1 MKADKKLSNMID
13 NTSTAVVD
21 NKIKNQSILLINILP
36 IISVLTNLAVNLI
49 NNMDILDMI
58 KISILISL
66 LTSAMVFYI
75 NNQRH
80 IINVKYAIYI
90 IPFLYLLSLL
100 LVQLISKP
108 EIYSF
113 WMLGGLLMSM
123 LIDNKLGIMVYY
135 NLTFILSLSH
145 WLKLET
151 TIHLLIMGVLF
162 TLLSDSLKRR
172 STVVYASII
181 LLSSNIT
188 LSFILNNFIF
198 ESNSN
203 VNYLA
208 SLFSIFAVL
217 VVAFLLS
224 NLYNRL
230 ITSDIIKTKASSN
243 LITNKT
249 EDKMV
254 VNSLEMNKNNIDTV
268 SYNDETDNYDKG
280 VRTSYQLLLSEDNE
294 LLVRMKKYSEA
305 LYNHSR
311 LIGDLSARAAS
322 LIGADE
328 VLSRAGGYYHE
339 IGKIVGRD
347 YIEEGLKLADK
358 YGFPDELKEIIKQH
372 NIKYD
377 KPTFVEAAIVMISD
391 NVVSTIDY
399 IDKTGDKKFS
409 PDKIVDNLFRMRM
422 DKGTFD
428 DCGLCVKNFKLLKD
442 FYIKEFGKANKY

>member
-1 MKADKKLSNMID
+1 M
-13 NTSTAVVD
+13 
-21 NKIKNQSILLINILP
+21 
-36 IISVLTNLAVNLI
+36 
-49 NNMDILDMI
+49 
-58 KISILISL
+58 
-66 LTSAMVFYI
+66 
-75 NNQRH
+75 
-80 IINVKYAIYI
+80 
-90 IPFLYLLSLL
+90 LSLL

-113 WMLGGLLMSM
+113 WMLGGLLISM

-377 KPTFVEAAIVMISD
+377 KPTFV
-391 NVVSTIDY
+391 
-399 IDKTGDKKFS
+399 KQ
-409 PDKIVDNLFRMRM
+409 
-422 DKGTFD
+422 
-428 DCGLCVKNFKLLKD
+428 LLL
-442 FYIKEFGKANKY
+442 

>member
-113 WMLGGLLMSM
+113 WMLGGLLISM

-151 TIHLLIMGVLF
+151 TIHL
-162 TLLSDSLKRR
+162 
-172 STVVYASII
+172 
-181 LLSSNIT
+181 
-188 LSFILNNFIF
+188 
-198 ESNSN
+198 
-203 VNYLA
+203 
-208 SLFSIFAVL
+208 
-217 VVAFLLS
+217 
-224 NLYNRL
+224 
-230 ITSDIIKTKASSN
+230 
-243 LITNKT
+243 
-249 EDKMV
+249 
-254 VNSLEMNKNNIDTV
+254 
-268 SYNDETDNYDKG
+268 
-280 VRTSYQLLLSEDNE
+280 
-294 LLVRMKKYSEA
+294 
-305 LYNHSR
+305 
-311 LIGDLSARAAS
+311 
-322 LIGADE
+322 
-328 VLSRAGGYYHE
+328 
-339 IGKIVGRD
+339 
-347 YIEEGLKLADK
+347 
-358 YGFPDELKEIIKQH
+358 
-372 NIKYD
+372 
-377 KPTFVEAAIVMISD
+377 
-391 NVVSTIDY
+391 
-399 IDKTGDKKFS
+399 
-409 PDKIVDNLFRMRM
+409 
-422 DKGTFD
+422 
-428 DCGLCVKNFKLLKD
+428 
-442 FYIKEFGKANKY
+442 

>member
-75 NNQRH
+75 NDQRH

-217 VVAFLLS
+217 VVAF
-224 NLYNRL
+224 
-230 ITSDIIKTKASSN
+230 
-243 LITNKT
+243 
-249 EDKMV
+249 
-254 VNSLEMNKNNIDTV
+254 
-268 SYNDETDNYDKG
+268 
-280 VRTSYQLLLSEDNE
+280 
-294 LLVRMKKYSEA
+294 
-305 LYNHSR
+305 
-311 LIGDLSARAAS
+311 
-322 LIGADE
+322 
-328 VLSRAGGYYHE
+328 
-339 IGKIVGRD
+339 
-347 YIEEGLKLADK
+347 
-358 YGFPDELKEIIKQH
+358 
-372 NIKYD
+372 
-377 KPTFVEAAIVMISD
+377 
-391 NVVSTIDY
+391 TI
-399 IDKTGDKKFS
+399 
-409 PDKIVDNLFRMRM
+409 
-422 DKGTFD
+422 
-428 DCGLCVKNFKLLKD
+428 
-442 FYIKEFGKANKY
+442 